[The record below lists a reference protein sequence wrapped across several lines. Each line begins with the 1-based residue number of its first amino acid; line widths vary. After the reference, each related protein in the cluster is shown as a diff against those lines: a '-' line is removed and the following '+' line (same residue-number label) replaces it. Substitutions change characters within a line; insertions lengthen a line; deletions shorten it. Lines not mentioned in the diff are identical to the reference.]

1 MLSYE
6 ENMTKTG
13 QPRGNKIIRK
23 RTPSWSNFVKK
34 ESKGAFSSF
43 FLRKC
48 RGFNRSLVIIIA
60 VTSEYSYRYGY
71 GYSYVSHS
79 SFP

>member
-1 MLSYE
+1 MLSHE

-43 FLRKC
+43 FLR
-48 RGFNRSLVIIIA
+48 
-60 VTSEYSYRYGY
+60 
-71 GYSYVSHS
+71 
-79 SFP
+79 